1 MRSLYLLTSILTYV
15 SLTLSTILYRIIDN
29 KTLRL
34 ISESL
39 GSPSK
44 AEKVDNTLGGLS
56 FFFSIITTT
65 GVENS
70 GSSYKSV

>member
-1 MRSLYLLTSILTYV
+1 M